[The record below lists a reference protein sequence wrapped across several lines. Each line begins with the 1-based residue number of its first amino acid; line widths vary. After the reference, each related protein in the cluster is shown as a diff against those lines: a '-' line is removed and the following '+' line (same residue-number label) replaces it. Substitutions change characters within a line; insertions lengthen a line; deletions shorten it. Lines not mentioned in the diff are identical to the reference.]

1 MIAQNYLSILD
12 SVQIQR
18 FMRSLAT
25 QSKAEVEVD
34 ENKRTCVGGIKANIL
49 AKVLSGDA
57 SEIDTAGP
65 QFALSIKSNGSSTD
79 KLHRTQEN
87 VGTRLLPSK
96 PKDVKAKE
104 DFDEDELSE
113 CIFAPTSYA
122 AFTKKIPDNSI
133 STYSAVASY
142 PLSDDEEGE
151 LIDMKSFINQ
161 SKIAKEF
168 QRCKATAVHSPK
180 YRKPNP
186 EPPAEQGDLF
196 SGCSDN
202 EYNSFSDNAESQ
214 SIGEGSYLS
223 QKARDNHP
231 AADRSR

>member
-1 MIAQNYLSILD
+1 MITQNYLSILV
-12 SVQIQR
+12 SVQIQH

-49 AKVLSGDA
+49 AKGLSGDA
-57 SEIDTAGP
+57 SEIGTAGSE
-65 QFALSIKSNGSSTD
+65 FSLSIKSNGSSTD

-87 VGTRLLPSK
+87 VGTRLLPLK
-96 PKDVKAKE
+96 PKDVKAGE

-113 CIFAPTSYA
+113 CIFAPTSSA
-122 AFTKKIPDNSI
+122 ASTKKIPDYSI

-142 PLSDDEEGE
+142 PFSDDEEGE

-168 QRCKATAVHSPK
+168 QRRKAKAVHSPK
-180 YRKPNP
+180 YQKPNP
-186 EPPAEQGDLF
+186 KPPAEHGDLF
-196 SGCSDN
+196 SGCSEN
-202 EYNSFSDNAESQ
+202 EYNSISENAETQ
-214 SIGEGSYLS
+214 SMGEGSYLS
-223 QKARDNHP
+223 QKVQDSYS